1 MRLNIHQLQSH
12 LQRPLLPVYLVA
24 GDEPLQ
30 RGEVLDRLRAT
41 ARAQGHSEREV
52 LEHDAHFDW
61 AQLATMADSLS
72 LFGDR
77 RIIELRLGSA
87 KIGAEGS
94 KALVAYCE
102 RPPDDTVLLILSP
115 KLDRGQLAS
124 KWVKSVEQRGALLT
138 VWPVERNQLPGW
150 LEQRL
155 QSRGLQPQPGVAEWL
170 AERVEGNLL
179 AGAQEVE
186 KLLLLQE
193 PGPLSL
199 EQMMAA
205 ASDSARYSVFDLA
218 DSALAGNAARC
229 LRVLHTLRGEGTPE
243 PLALWALTK
252 EIRLL
257 AGLAAE
263 VGSGRALPQALAAR
277 REIWS
282 NRRPLYGK
290 ALKRISPAGWRRLL
304 RLCAGADRAI
314 KGEEKADPWLL
325 FEDIALGICG
335 VPPLPQGGVS

>member
-12 LQRPLLPVYLVA
+12 LQRPLRPVYLVA

-30 RGEVLDRLRAT
+30 RGEALDRLRA
-41 ARAQGHSEREV
+41 AAKAQGYSEREV

-61 AQLATMADSLS
+61 ARLAITADSLS
-72 LFGDR
+72 LFGDQ

-87 KIGAEGS
+87 KIGAEGG
-94 KALVAYCE
+94 KALLAYME
-102 RPPDDTVLLILSP
+102 RPPEESVLLILSP

-124 KWVKSVEQRGALLT
+124 KWVQSVERSGALLT
-138 VWPVERNQLPGW
+138 VWPVERNRLPGW
-150 LEQRL
+150 LEQRMRG
-155 QSRGLQPQPGVAEWL
+155 RGLQPEPGVADWL

-186 KLLLLQE
+186 KLLLLQG
-193 PGPLSL
+193 PGALSL

-229 LRVLHTLRGEGTPE
+229 LRVLHTLQGEGTPE

-257 AGLAAE
+257 AGVAAQ
-263 VGSGRALPQALAAR
+263 VVDGRAPAGALAAR
-277 REIWS
+277 REIRN

-290 ALKRISPAGWRRLL
+290 ALARLSPAGWHRLL
-304 RLCAGADRAI
+304 TLCAGADRAI
-314 KGEEKADPWLL
+314 KGQERADPWLL
-325 FEDIALGICG
+325 LEDIALGICG
-335 VPPLPQGGVS
+335 VPPLPQGDVG